1 MVPNSS
7 ANFTRALQPRR
18 LFTEGHA
25 KLPEIKWRQM
35 WKKSPLIRF
44 VDELDFK
51 QIPVS
56 VKRKKKEEYP
66 SRLIRIDS
74 NCDLKRV
81 ESSSESS
88 SGEEDELE
96 GENNSDQDQ
105 TSSSC
110 SESGEISK
118 SGEAREK
125 GKPSATTSV
134 KKSSKKRKASKNIL
148 SEEEVEELCERLE
161 SKRLDLDYE
170 IARKLESSPNLAF
183 YPSRAALKEA
193 ILGDKNVLNE
203 ITDEFIDEFIGV
215 IHDVYHTKM
224 TKKQF
229 WAIKMSRS
237 YHYTIIVN
245 CVIYVAIDLTFIKR
259 WCHRD
264 VSEENGSIL
273 QLGD

>member
-1 MVPNSS
+1 MA
-7 ANFTRALQPRR
+7 ANV
-18 LFTEGHA
+18 E
-25 KLPEIKWRQM
+25 
-35 WKKSPLIRF
+35 KSPLIRF

-56 VKRKKKEEYP
+56 VKRKKKEECP
-66 SRLIRIDS
+66 SGLILIDS
-74 NCDLKRV
+74 NCELKKV
-81 ESSSESS
+81 ESSSESF

-96 GENNSDQDQ
+96 GKNNIDQDQ

-125 GKPSATTSV
+125 GKPRATTSV

-161 SKRLDLDYE
+161 SKRHDLDCE

-183 YPSRAALKEA
+183 YPSRAALKET

-203 ITDEFIDEFIGV
+203 ITDEFVDEFIGV

-224 TKKQF
+224 TATDKKAVLLISWSSSWEF
-229 WAIKMSRS
+229 VTWINLRFMALSIFKFEPVKLTLKSRS
-237 YHYTIIVN
+237 KIN
-245 CVIYVAIDLTFIKR
+245 SE
-259 WCHRD
+259 WMNE
-264 VSEENGSIL
+264 VSRSWINA
-273 QLGD
+273 